1 MPLTPVVV
9 AHKQK
14 YQEYAMLNIIEITS
28 VDNDTIYI
36 TYATMQVVMQ
46 LADDTE
52 LHFCVKNPAYEDDNS
67 LPKTIDKVI
76 ALSKVKP
83 AIIAKLTDE
92 FNRYCNYLVMAKN
105 TEIVEEE

>member
-1 MPLTPVVV
+1 MAV
-9 AHKQK
+9 
-14 YQEYAMLNIIEITS
+14 NIIDIEST
-28 VDNDTIYI
+28 DGDTIYI
-36 TYATMQVVMQ
+36 TYVTMQVVMQ
-46 LADDTE
+46 LADDIE

-76 ALSKVKP
+76 VLSKVKP
-83 AIIAKLTDE
+83 AIIAKLTEE

>member
-1 MPLTPVVV
+1 MAV
-9 AHKQK
+9 
-14 YQEYAMLNIIEITS
+14 NIINIEST
-28 VDNDTIYI
+28 DGDTIYI
-36 TYATMQVVMQ
+36 TYVTMQVALQ

-67 LPKTIDKVI
+67 LPKTIDKIIVS
-76 ALSKVKP
+76 SKVKP
-83 AIIAKLTDE
+83 AIIAKLTEE